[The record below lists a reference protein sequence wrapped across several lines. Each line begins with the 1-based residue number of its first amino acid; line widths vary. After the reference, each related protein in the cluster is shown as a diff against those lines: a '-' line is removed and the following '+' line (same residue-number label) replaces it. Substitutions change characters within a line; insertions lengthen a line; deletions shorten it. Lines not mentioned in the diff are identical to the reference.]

1 MGAGA
6 IGSAQVMCYY
16 SASMKLRVLGAFGS
30 EGVSQRPSAFLV
42 NDHVLIDAGTVAGA
56 LTVPEQM
63 AVEHAV
69 VSHTHLDHI
78 VGLTFLTDTLA
89 SCGEELSVTVTGIAP
104 VVDALRDHVFN
115 NIVWPNFAT
124 IPSREAPVVR
134 YRTLAEDTEQRVG
147 DLWVTPVSVSHSIPT
162 SGFVVHDGAHGFVYS
177 ADTGPTDALW
187 KAMRGLTGLRAVVL
201 ECAFPNRLAPLAER
215 SKHLTPSTIQRE
227 LDKLPVD
234 LPVWIFHIKP
244 PFYEE
249 TAEELSRLDGGRI
262 TVLQQDKTYI
272 I

>member
-1 MGAGA
+1 
-6 IGSAQVMCYY
+6 
-16 SASMKLRVLGAFGS
+16 MKLRVLGAFGS

-42 NDHVLIDAGTVAGA
+42 NDRVLVDAGTVAGA
-56 LTVPEQM
+56 LTVPEQL
-63 AVEHAV
+63 AIEHAL

-89 SCGEELSVTVTGIAP
+89 SAGDDMSVSVTGIAP

-147 DLWVTPVSVSHSIPT
+147 NLWVTPVSVSHSIPT
-162 SGFVVHDGAHGFVYS
+162 SGFLVHDGSRGFVYS
-177 ADTGPTDALW
+177 GDTGPTDALW
-187 KAMRGLTGLRAVVL
+187 KAVRSLGGLGAVVL

-215 SKHLTPSTIQRE
+215 SKHLTPAMIQRE
-227 LDKLPVD
+227 LDKLPAD

-249 TAEELSRLDGGRI
+249 TAEELSRLDGDRVVI
-262 TVLQQDKTYI
+262 LEQDKTYTV
-272 I
+272 